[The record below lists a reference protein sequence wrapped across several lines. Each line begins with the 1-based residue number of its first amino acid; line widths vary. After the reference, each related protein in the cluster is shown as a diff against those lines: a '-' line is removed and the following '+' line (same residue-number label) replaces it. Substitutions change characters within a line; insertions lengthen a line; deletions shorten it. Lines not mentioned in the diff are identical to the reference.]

1 MRELYDLMS
10 ENNELDIFMD
20 IDGDEEYK
28 QSLFHEIKSNQKK
41 LSLKSNTLTFIY
53 RNKNNIQECL
63 KKNPK
68 KYAFLQH
75 TGHI

>member
-10 ENNELDIFMD
+10 KNDELDIFMD
-20 IDGDEEYK
+20 IDGDEEYN

-63 KKNPK
+63 KKYPK

-75 TGHI
+75 TGHV